1 MTFCEC
7 IKLIKSDC
15 YRLHGNDSIC
25 EILKQYVLGN
35 GFRYNFW
42 FRLASYCK
50 SKKSLKFTLFILT
63 RYMLRRWSHKLGI
76 DIPAGTNIA
85 EGFYI
90 GHFGT
95 IIISSAA
102 VIRRNCNIS
111 QGITIGIAGR

>member
-1 MTFCEC
+1 
-7 IKLIKSDC
+7 
-15 YRLHGNDSIC
+15 
-25 EILKQYVLGN
+25 
-35 GFRYNFW
+35 
-42 FRLASYCK
+42 
-50 SKKSLKFTLFILT
+50 
-63 RYMLRRWSHKLGI
+63 MLRRWSHKLGI